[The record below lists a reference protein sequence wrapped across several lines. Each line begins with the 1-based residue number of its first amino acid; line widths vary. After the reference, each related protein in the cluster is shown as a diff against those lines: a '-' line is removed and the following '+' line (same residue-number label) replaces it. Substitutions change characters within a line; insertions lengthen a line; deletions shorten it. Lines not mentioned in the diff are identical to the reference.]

1 MPPIASLLQLA
12 ARQVDSG
19 PVISLPLQDTS
30 FTLDSSGVAGFF
42 GGDGAVQGMATVHLF
57 EGRRWF
63 GWYNTPGSY
72 EIAKQYGQLAKAR
85 LWDGLF
91 PGPNRDPAQ
100 LFGLDGKSGPRF
112 LAAHSGSVIQRSGHP
127 AYLVARKAQSIPPEQ
142 RTPIRCTRRASLDCS
157 VTTVDLN
164 YAPPAD
170 MRPRRQKSQLPLLAL
185 IPISTSIAACV
196 LCALVEDWWCFASI
210 ASGILASGVA
220 CFVIGSGELT
230 FSHPRPATG
239 APPGDGVLLDDE
251 GIIVL
256 RGSEDAVNSVTR
268 GRFCLKFASE
278 PKYSGIGVCS
288 IGLTAQF
295 LVQLLLIPQGT
306 LFGQVMF
313 VLTLGLSWMY
323 NAYLSALEKED
334 IQTDILVDLLR
345 LQENRDVQ
353 KFALGTRTA
362 QVVFTALLL
371 QPREPV
377 KTPRPLKP
385 YNPRKLLDELLP
397 NDTPVWDRWK
407 EAIVEKLRA
416 EQSLTFGDADSKVE
430 GFTPEDQELLGG
442 LFKDAEEAYHGW
454 KRACFDLDADS
465 TCKEK

>member
-1 MPPIASLLQLA
+1 MPPIAPLVQLA
-12 ARQVDSG
+12 ARQLESG

-63 GWYNTPGSY
+63 GCYNTPGSY

-112 LAAHSGSVIQRSGHP
+112 LAAHSGSVIQRSAHP
-127 AYLVARKAQSIPPEQ
+127 AYLVARKAQSIPPGQ
-142 RTPIRCTRRASLDCS
+142 RTRIPCTRRSTFDCN
-157 VTTVDLN
+157 VTTVDLS
-164 YAPPAD
+164 YAPPSEEQ
-170 MRPRRQKSQLPLLAL
+170 PRRLKSNLPLLAL
-185 IPISTSIAACV
+185 IPIVTSIGTCV
-196 LCALVEDWWCFASI
+196 LCALVADWWCFASI

-220 CFVIGSGELT
+220 CFVIGSGQLT
-230 FSHPRPATG
+230 FTHPQPATG

-256 RGSEDAVNSVTR
+256 RGCEDAVNSVTR

-278 PKYSGIGVCS
+278 PKYNGIGVCS
-288 IGLTAQF
+288 VGLTAQF

-313 VLTLGLSWMY
+313 VVTLGVSWMY

-334 IQTDILVDLLR
+334 IQTDILVDLLH
-345 LQENRDVQ
+345 LSETKDIQ

-377 KTPRPLKP
+377 KSPRPLKP
-385 YNPRKLLDELLP
+385 YSPRKLLDELLP

-407 EAIVEKLRA
+407 EAIVEKLRTG
-416 EQSLTFGDADSKVE
+416 QSLTFGGADSKVP
-430 GFTPEDQELLGG
+430 GFTLEDQELLSG
-442 LFKDAEEAYHGW
+442 LFRDAEEAYRGW
-454 KRACFDLDADS
+454 QRACCDLYPDS
-465 TCKEK
+465 ICEEK